1 MGFVSSMNAPTIN
14 WVFLPCVSLSTLGQ
28 PTFIEHMCFKGK
40 DLFVQQH
47 RLGNMFNAET
57 DLRFTS
63 YTCKVM
69 DDDLEK
75 ALEVLA
81 TMTLKSAF
89 LPKDFVGEE
98 RVVVEECL
106 RSDDDGEHRVQ
117 EDSLARLYAG
127 SSFAFPIDATAYHKP
142 HGSGYPAKKI
152 KELYHNIYVP
162 HNMILSIVT
171 NIPLKHVLAM
181 LQRTTYTR
189 RRTPLPHT
197 AVTDLRQPL
206 TASSPT
212 SKPLGPQ
219 FHFRDKPGSETAHI
233 QISFRTC
240 PRQHPDRFLLD
251 LLQHIIGGTLGSK
264 LFVLLREKHGLTY
277 VSRCETHY
285 HEFSGYLS
293 LYAQVDKDKVLHNGS
308 SSGAERCLHNGS
320 SSGAERCLH
329 NGSSSGAERCLHNG
343 SSSGALHNGSSSGVV
358 PLLYG
363 FIQDLV
369 NHGINSDEL
378 RVGKRN
384 KRAQL
389 HLAMEHLDAQAEY
402 NGKECL
408 LGGGGGTAPVPMHE
422 YYDAHFKGITRTQI
436 LRVCRTYFR
445 RDNMVACFV
454 GPKWSHDVK
463 QKIVHH
469 LISI

>member
-1 MGFVSSMNAPTIN
+1 MSSVPSTFTFPNGFRVIYERPHNQLGISALR
-14 WVFLPCVSLSTLGQ
+14 VFVDFGSAHEPETLRGSAH
-28 PTFIEHMCFKGK
+28 FIEHMCFKGK

-57 DLRFTS
+57 DLRFTA
-63 YTCKVM
+63 YTCKVI

-75 ALEVLA
+75 ALDVLA
-81 TMTLKSAF
+81 TMTLESAF
-89 LPKDFVGEE
+89 LSKDFVSEE

-117 EDSLARLYAG
+117 EDSLAHLYAG
-127 SSFAFPIDATAYHKP
+127 SSFAFPIDATAYHKSR
-142 HGSGYPAKKI
+142 GGYNAKKI

-162 HNMILSIVT
+162 QNMILSIVT
-171 NIPLKHVLAM
+171 DIPLKHVLAM
-181 LQRTTYTR
+181 LQRTTFSR
-189 RRTPLPHT
+189 RRCL
-197 AVTDLRQPL
+197 VVDLRQPL
-206 TASSPT
+206 TTAAAASSL
-212 SKPLGPQ
+212 SKPQ

-240 PRQHPDRFLLD
+240 PRDHPDRFILD

-264 LFVLLREKHGLTY
+264 LFILLREKHGLTY

-285 HEFSGYLS
+285 HDFSGYLS

-308 SSGAERCLHNGS
+308 SRGAERFLHNGSSRGSTERFLHNGS
-320 SSGAERCLH
+320 SSR
-329 NGSSSGAERCLHNG
+329 GSTEPGL
-343 SSSGALHNGSSSGVV
+343 V
-358 PLLYG
+358 PLLQG

-369 NHGINSDEL
+369 HHGITADEL

-389 HLAMEHLDAQAEY
+389 RLAMEHLDAQAEY

-408 LGGGGGTAPVPMHE
+408 LSSCTPPLVPMHE

-445 RDNMVACFV
+445 QDNMVACFV
-454 GPKWSHDVK
+454 GPKWSPDLK
-463 QKIVHH
+463 QQIIHH
-469 LISI
+469 LLI

>member
-1 MGFVSSMNAPTIN
+1 MSSVPSTFTFPNGFRVIYERPHNQLGISALR
-14 WVFLPCVSLSTLGQ
+14 VFVDFGSAHEPETLRGSAH
-28 PTFIEHMCFKGK
+28 FIEHMCFKGK

-57 DLRFTS
+57 DLRFTA
-63 YTCKVM
+63 YTCKVI

-75 ALEVLA
+75 ALDVLA
-81 TMTLKSAF
+81 TMTLESAF
-89 LPKDFVGEE
+89 LPKDFVSEE

-117 EDSLARLYAG
+117 EDSLAHLYAG
-127 SSFAFPIDATAYHKP
+127 SSFAFPIDATAYHKSR
-142 HGSGYPAKKI
+142 GGYNAKKI

-162 HNMILSIVT
+162 QNMILSIVT
-171 NIPLKHVLAM
+171 DIQLKHVLAM
-181 LQRTTYTR
+181 LQRTTFSR
-189 RRTPLPHT
+189 RRCL
-197 AVTDLRQPL
+197 VVDLRQPL
-206 TASSPT
+206 TTSAASSL
-212 SKPLGPQ
+212 SKPQ
-219 FHFRDKPGSETAHI
+219 FHFRVKSGSETAHI

-240 PRQHPDRFLLD
+240 PRDHPDRFILD

-264 LFVLLREKHGLTY
+264 LFILLREKHGLTY

-285 HEFSGYLS
+285 HDFSGYLS
-293 LYAQVDKDKVLHNGS
+293 LYAQVDKDKVLHNG
-308 SSGAERCLHNGS
+308 GS
-320 SSGAERCLH
+320 SSGAERLLH
-329 NGSSSGAERCLHNG
+329 NGSSSRGFTEPGL
-343 SSSGALHNGSSSGVV
+343 V
-358 PLLYG
+358 PLLQG

-369 NHGINSDEL
+369 HHGITADEL

-389 HLAMEHLDAQAEY
+389 RLAMEHLDAQAEY

-408 LGGGGGTAPVPMHE
+408 LSSGTPLVPMHE

-445 RDNMVACFV
+445 QDNMVACFV
-454 GPKWSHDVK
+454 GPKWSPDLK
-463 QKIVHH
+463 QQIIHH
-469 LISI
+469 LLI